1 MIAARKIEIRIAARS
16 NEYFLNKLIL
26 EENILQCFKNVL
38 KISIS
43 KDQYLYLM
51 FLLLRYFKFSFLFY
65 NEIRNMF

>member
-26 EENILQCFKNVL
+26 EENILQCFKNVRNT
-38 KISIS
+38 
-43 KDQYLYLM
+43 DQYLYLI

>member
-38 KISIS
+38 KIQI
-43 KDQYLYLM
+43 
-51 FLLLRYFKFSFLFY
+51 
-65 NEIRNMF
+65 NICI

>member
-51 FLLLRYFKFSFLFY
+51 FLLLRYFKFNFLFY